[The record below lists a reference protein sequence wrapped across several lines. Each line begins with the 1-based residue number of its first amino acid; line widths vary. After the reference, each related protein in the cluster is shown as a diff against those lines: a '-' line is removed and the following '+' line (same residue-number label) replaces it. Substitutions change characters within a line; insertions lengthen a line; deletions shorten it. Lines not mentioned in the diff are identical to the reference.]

1 MVMMAFRRLG
11 KLSTFASRGLFSP
24 GVSSGSGANFGYTVL
39 FVCLFFFFSA
49 QKQILLLMMPATNWH
64 RYEIHCTT

>member
-11 KLSTFASRGLFSP
+11 KLSMFASRGLFSP

-39 FVCLFFFFSA
+39 FVCLFVFFFFSSKADSTADDASNKLA
-49 QKQILLLMMPATNWH
+49 QV
-64 RYEIHCTT
+64 

>member
-39 FVCLFFFFSA
+39 FVCLFVFFQLKSRF
-49 QKQILLLMMPATNWH
+49 
-64 RYEIHCTT
+64 YC

>member
-11 KLSTFASRGLFSP
+11 KLSMFASRGLFSP

-39 FVCLFFFFSA
+39 FVCLFVFFFSSKADSTADDASNKLA
-49 QKQILLLMMPATNWH
+49 QV
-64 RYEIHCTT
+64 

>member
-39 FVCLFFFFSA
+39 FVCLFFFSA

>member
-1 MVMMAFRRLG
+1 MVMMVFRWLG

-39 FVCLFFFFSA
+39 FVCLFFFFSSKADSTADDASNKLA
-49 QKQILLLMMPATNWH
+49 QV
-64 RYEIHCTT
+64 